1 MTQFGWSLSTYTFV
15 LTAVPV
21 NDLIKNEKEK
31 RRFQYRVN
39 KYRQLRKRQKPIARY
54 SAAYP
59 CDIIQFLQ
67 APFGLLGNMGT
78 PNPLS
83 CLIPGNRLEPNPYL
97 TIFIQEPWTVK
108 LLGNTEIKNKEK
120 RGLPSKLYPNVALI
134 TLRSV
139 WYFQQAQCFCF
150 AQTIIHS
157 V

>member
-1 MTQFGWSLSTYTFV
+1 MIRLKTR
-15 LTAVPV
+15 
-21 NDLIKNEKEK
+21 KESEGFNIEWINIGSSGNG
-31 RRFQYRVN
+31 RSQ
-39 KYRQLRKRQKPIARY
+39 IAKY

-67 APFGLLGNMGT
+67 APFGLWGNMGT

-83 CLIPGNRLEPNPYL
+83 CLTPGNGLEPNPYL

-120 RGLPSKLYPNVALI
+120 HGLPSKLYPNVALI
-134 TLRSV
+134 TLHIV
-139 WYFQQAQCFCF
+139 WYFHRAQCFCF